1 MRTSLLE
8 ATSILLAS
16 TLALYLGV
24 IYVFSFSMDSAYA
37 RYAINVAVL
46 IMDAVIAWQLVRRYA
61 GPQSR
66 PRPDGTPCRFAP
78 IYRAA
83 VSGLFLCVLLLHAD
97 YAFARLRYK
106 PAGLTAS
113 VEVIK
118 ACVLAPQLLL
128 VVAVALSARPHS
140 PRGKSRF
147 FRLDP
152 ADALTLSVVLVPLV
166 HYLAHNRTLF
176 SVPTAAGYLAFFLLC
191 ALALFLVVLLLERAL
206 DAPPIAAPV
215 AASLA
220 LLYYSMPMVSSAL
233 KRPVESLFWVHFGLA
248 ATVPPALAA
257 IYRINRT
264 SVRRAMAIFA
274 AASVGVSVVQGA
286 TEAQGE
292 RTPSLGYDD
301 SDRAELAEL
310 LSGRAAHT
318 PDVYLLVYDALAPS
332 EMMARYGIDD
342 RSDTAYLAGHGF
354 KIYDGSYSLFLSSKR
369 SLGSVLD
376 MRVDPHT
383 AIGGPT
389 TAARFFRE
397 HGYRTHLVLSSYM
410 LEGANPTAVD
420 FMFPSGRSRWDLG
433 AMYRGIGGG
442 QFKPELV
449 FHDSDR
455 NQWIAT
461 KRSVLSASSGPPR
474 MMYAHSMLPGHS
486 ELTGGCLPD
495 EAARYAARL
504 HVAREEMRGDIE
516 AALSSH
522 RDAVIIV
529 AGDHGPYLTGDC
541 TYMNG
546 YRASTL
552 TAEHLADRY
561 AARLAI
567 RWSGTVSGRIDQIQ
581 VLQDVLFAVSA
592 YVLDDDRVWQHR
604 LPAVTFG
611 HGGIPDGAVSEGR
624 VMIGPDKGSPLLPR

>member
-1 MRTSLLE
+1 LFE

-24 IYVFSFSMDSAYA
+24 IYVFSFSMDTPYA

-46 IMDAVIAWQLVRRYA
+46 IMDAVIVWQFVRRYA
-61 GPQSR
+61 GPHGPSR
-66 PRPDGTPCRFAP
+66 HNRTRWRFEP
-78 IYRAA
+78 VCRAA
-83 VSGLFLCVLLLHAD
+83 ASGLFLCVVLLHAD
-97 YAFARLRYK
+97 YALARLRYK

-113 VEVIK
+113 VEIIK
-118 ACVLAPQLLL
+118 VCLLFSQLLL
-128 VVAVALSARPHS
+128 VVAIALTVRPQS
-140 PRGKSRF
+140 PPTKSPF
-147 FRLDP
+147 FRLDA
-152 ADALTLSVVLVPLV
+152 ADVLPLSVVLVPLV
-166 HYLAHNRTLF
+166 HYLAYNRTLF
-176 SVPTAAGYLAFFLLC
+176 SFTTAVEYLAFFLLC
-191 ALALFLVVLLLERAL
+191 ALALFLVVQFLERAL
-206 DAPPIAAPV
+206 DAPTMAAPL
-215 AASLA
+215 AAGLA

-233 KRPVESLFWVHFGLA
+233 RSPVESLFWVHFGLA
-248 ATVPPALAA
+248 ATIPLGLATM
-257 IYRINRT
+257 YCMNRN
-264 SVRRAMAIFA
+264 SMRKAMAIFA
-274 AASVGVSVVQGA
+274 AFSVCASVIQAA
-286 TEAQGE
+286 TQSPGE
-292 RTPSLGYDD
+292 GTPSLGYDD
-301 SDRAELAEL
+301 SDQAELAEL
-310 LSGRAAHT
+310 LSRRATRT

-342 RSDTAYLAGHGF
+342 RPDTAYLTGNGF

-376 MRVDPHT
+376 MRVAPRT

-397 HGYRTHLVLSSYM
+397 HGYRTHLILSSYM
-410 LEGANPTAVD
+410 LQGANPTAVD
-420 FMFPSGRSRWDLG
+420 FMFPSGRSRWDLA

-442 QFKPELV
+442 QFKPQLV

-455 NQWIAT
+455 NRWIST
-461 KRSVLSASSGPPR
+461 KRSVLAASSGPPR

-504 HVAREEMRGDIE
+504 LIAREEMRGDIE
-516 AALSSH
+516 ATLSSH
-522 RDAVIIV
+522 RDAIIIV

-546 YRASTL
+546 YQATTL

-567 RWSGTVSGRIDQIQ
+567 RWPGKVSDRIDQIN
-581 VLQDVLFAVSA
+581 VLQDVFFAVSA
-592 YVLDDDRVWQHR
+592 YVLNDDRIWLHR
-604 LPAVTFG
+604 LSAVTFG
-611 HGGIPDGAVSEGR
+611 HGGIPDGAVNEGR
-624 VMIGPDKGSPLLPR
+624 VMIGPDQGSPLLGR